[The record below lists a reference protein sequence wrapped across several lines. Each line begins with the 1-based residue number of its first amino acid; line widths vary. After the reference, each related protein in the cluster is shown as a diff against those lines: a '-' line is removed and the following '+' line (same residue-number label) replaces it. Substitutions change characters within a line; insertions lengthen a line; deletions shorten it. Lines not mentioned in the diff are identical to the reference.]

1 MIHQRLIKAVILLIA
16 SFPNI
21 MQKIDRPYYFSTAY
35 SLKKIKWRY
44 LEVKTLKMLW
54 RKWILVIM
62 IRLHFFNSVLS
73 LLKKFGLKNLSC
85 YWQKCFWTLEII
97 PVNMPTIWLVFS
109 KDTTTISLIFP
120 EEGYFKQISWSRI
133 LKFEMKN
140 RGVQ

>member
-1 MIHQRLIKAVILLIA
+1 MIHQRLIKAVILLLA
-16 SFPNI
+16 LFPNI
-21 MQKIDRPYYFSTAY
+21 IQKIDRSYYFSTT
-35 SLKKIKWRY
+35 SSPRKIKLRY

-54 RKWILVIM
+54 RNWILVMM
-62 IRLHFFNSVLS
+62 IRLHFFNSVLF